1 MFEPLPHAPQSPQQK
16 LLAAAR
22 AAEAASRRWTD
33 ERPAGEPPDVSAAV
47 GAPPPDTPAAGGG
60 TPPAPA
66 THGGSSSS
74 GTRAKRVRV
83 PPDDRAGRSPADE
96 RWALTRNP
104 RVLRFWRLRV
114 AVACTLLHQANHAAR
129 GRVERLIVPP
139 EVYRLIR
146 DIVDDLQAVA
156 GALDW
161 VRSFLGPG
169 VALELEAAALY
180 RKPGDTQR
188 DDWSCLRARRKLA
201 LLILFCMSPHELERE
216 HVTGSTSSERVLVTA
231 GVPQTL
237 LVKLIRSSAR
247 EPYCMRTLQR
257 DLAEID
263 DCTHLLLRW
272 RTPAAKAEAWEV
284 GGSEHGVMNRYV
296 LRAAMMRE
304 RWRRAGDA
312 ATGMMKRTMLRLAS
326 WMVWRPAPAR
336 GSGVPLTIGAPA
348 PE

>member
-1 MFEPLPHAPQSPQQK
+1 M
-16 LLAAAR
+16 R
-22 AAEAASRRWTD
+22 AAQAAWT
-33 ERPAGEPPDVSAAV
+33 EGRPPGEPADVSAAV
-47 GAPPPDTPAAGGG
+47 GDPAPPDTPAAGG
-60 TPPAPA
+60 TPPDASDPGRPPA
-66 THGGSSSS
+66 TPGGGSSSS

-83 PPDDRAGRSPADE
+83 PLDHRAGRDPADE

-146 DIVDDLQAVA
+146 DLLDDLQAVA

-161 VRSFLGPG
+161 ARSFLGPG

-180 RKPGDTQR
+180 RRPGATQR

-231 GVPQTL
+231 GIPQTL
-237 LVKLIRSSAR
+237 LTKRLIRSSAR

-263 DCTHLLLRW
+263 ECTALLLRW

-284 GGSEHGVMNRYV
+284 GGSEHGVINRYV

-312 ATGMMKRTMLRLAS
+312 ATAMMKRTMLRLAP

-336 GSGVPLTIGAPA
+336 GSHVPLTIGAPA